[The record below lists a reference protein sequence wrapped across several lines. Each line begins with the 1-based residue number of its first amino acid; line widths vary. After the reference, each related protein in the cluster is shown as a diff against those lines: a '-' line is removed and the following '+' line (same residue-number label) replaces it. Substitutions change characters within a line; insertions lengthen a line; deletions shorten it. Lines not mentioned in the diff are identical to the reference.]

1 VVVDVEHRGGVVVE
15 AVPEVLAPFAVRAGL
30 RVWDVEWTV
39 ERGGLSYSSPV
50 LVAFGGRSGDAPVRV
65 DWVAGLPPAADLDAL
80 AVADGLLPV
89 GGAVHRGGKRAL
101 AGGSPV
107 GR

>member
-39 ERGGLSYSSPV
+39 ERGGLPCSSRSR
-50 LVAFGGRSGDAPVRV
+50 GRSGDAQVRV
-65 DWVAGLPPAADLDAL
+65 DWVAGLPPAAVLDAL